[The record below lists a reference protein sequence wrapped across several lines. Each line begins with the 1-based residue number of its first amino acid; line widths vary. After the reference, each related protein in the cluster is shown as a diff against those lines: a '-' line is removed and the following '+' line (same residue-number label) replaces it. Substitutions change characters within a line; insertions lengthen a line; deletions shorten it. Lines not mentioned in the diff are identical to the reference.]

1 MDFLKPYES
10 SANERIERK
19 KVEAPD
25 LDILLK
31 AVKDNQR
38 PRVLLWHVAGV
49 LDFVADKLRD
59 PELFYVDK
67 INVMDMLRLR
77 AEELRNV
84 ADLYHDK
91 YTAKEMVRLA
101 LANIDALDRITR
113 LVEQGRIRRLP

>member
-31 AVKDNQR
+31 AVTDQQR

-49 LDFVADKLRD
+49 LDIVADKLRD

-84 ADLYHDK
+84 ADLHHSK
-91 YTAKEMVRLA
+91 YTTKEMVRLA